1 MNPSKTPLKMN
12 PHWLAEA
19 QHLAEVLQSGGT
31 ILYPTDTIWGIGC
44 DIASPPA
51 VERIYA
57 LKSRDFDKKLS
68 LLVSDLDMLREYT
81 HALPERLHEVLAE
94 YDRPVTV
101 IYAVPRG
108 IPSYLLAPDGSIAMR
123 IVQDDFC
130 AHAIRLLGR
139 PITSTS
145 ANVSGE
151 PSPAHFGEVSA
162 AIRTGVDYTVQYRQD
177 DDTPHQPSVIV
188 RLSANGAVEILR
200 N

>member
-1 MNPSKTPLKMN
+1 MT
-12 PHWLAEA
+12 PHWLPEA
-19 QHLAEVLQSGGT
+19 QKVAAVLQSGGT

-44 DIASPPA
+44 DIASEPA
-51 VERIYA
+51 VQRIYD

-68 LLVSDLDMLREYT
+68 LLVSDLDMLEAYT
-81 HALPERLHEVLAE
+81 HHLPSRLHEVLGA

-101 IYAVPRG
+101 IYAAPRG
-108 IPSYLLAPDGSIAMR
+108 IPPYLLAPDGSIAMR

-130 AHAIRLLGR
+130 AEAIRMLGR

-151 PSPAHFGEVSA
+151 PSPAHFGEVSE

-177 DDTPHQPSVIV
+177 DHTPHLPSVIV

-200 N
+200 D

>member
-1 MNPSKTPLKMN
+1 MSPK
-12 PHWLAEA
+12 WLPEA
-19 QHLAEVLQSGGT
+19 QQVAATLQSGGT

-44 DIASPPA
+44 DIASQPA

-68 LLVSDLDMLREYT
+68 LLVSDLEMLRAYT
-81 HALPERLHEVLAE
+81 HALPERLHEVLAQ

-101 IYAVPRG
+101 IYAAPRD
-108 IPSYLLAPDGSIAMR
+108 IPAYLLAPDGSIAMR

-130 AHAIRLLGR
+130 ATVIRELGR

-151 PSPAHFGEVSA
+151 PSPAHFGEVSQ

-177 DDTPHQPSVIV
+177 DTTPHQASVIV

-200 N
+200 D